1 MKRFDILSLFPEYFE
16 GPFDVSMIKRAREKG
31 ILEINLVNMR
41 DFASGRYQQID
52 DRPYGG
58 GPGMVIKPDVIDRA
72 LLSLKSNDFP
82 IYYLSPRGVKLDAQ
96 ISNSISKLDG
106 MTLVCGKYE
115 GVDERVIEHY
125 NMIEISIGDYILSGG
140 DLAAMVLIDSVVR
153 CLPNVLGNPLTLN
166 EESFTNHL
174 LEYPLYTQPREWKNY
189 KVPDVLLSGDHKKIK
204 NWKIKQSEDITMKRR
219 PDLWK
224 KYLKL
229 K

>member
-1 MKRFDILSLFPEYFE
+1 MWTANILTLFPDLYP
-16 GPFDVSMIKRAREKG
+16 GPLGSSILGEARKNGKWDLNITDLKLFSEKNKR
-31 ILEINLVNMR
+31 V
-41 DFASGRYQQID
+41 D
-52 DRPYGG
+52 DSPFGG

-72 LLSLKSNDFP
+72 LLSLKSKDFP

-115 GVDERVIEHY
+115 GVDERVIKHY

-166 EESFTNHL
+166 EETFTNHL

>member
-1 MKRFDILSLFPEYFE
+1 MKLNDT
-16 GPFDVSMIKRAREKG
+16 
-31 ILEINLVNMR
+31 LVTATANKLNYLTNAQNSNENANSAIITDTTGNVR
-41 DFASGRYQQID
+41 I
-52 DRPYGG
+52 GG
-58 GPGMVIKPDVIDRA
+58 GFLEVSSG
-72 LLSLKSNDFP
+72 
-82 IYYLSPRGVKLDAQ
+82 KLAVT
-96 ISNSISKLDG
+96 N
-106 MTLVCGKYE
+106 
-115 GVDERVIEHY
+115 
-125 NMIEISIGDYILSGG
+125 NMIEVSIGDYILSGG

-224 KYLKL
+224 NYLKL

>member
-1 MKRFDILSLFPEYFE
+1 MWTANILTLFPDLYP
-16 GPFDVSMIKRAREKG
+16 GPLGSSILGEARKNGKWKLNITDLKQFAEKNKR
-31 ILEINLVNMR
+31 V
-41 DFASGRYQQID
+41 D
-52 DRPYGG
+52 DTPFGG

-72 LLSLKSNDFP
+72 LLSLKSKNFP
-82 IYYLSPRGVKLDAQ
+82 IYYLSPRGVKLDNQ
-96 ISNSISKLDG
+96 ISDSISKLNG
-106 MTLVCGKYE
+106 ITLLCGKYE
-115 GVDERVIEHY
+115 GVDERVIKHY

-166 EESFTNHL
+166 EETFTNYL

>member
-1 MKRFDILSLFPEYFE
+1 MWTANILTLFPDLYP
-16 GPFDVSMIKRAREKG
+16 GPLGSSVLGEARKNGKWNLNITDLKLFTEKNKR
-31 ILEINLVNMR
+31 V
-41 DFASGRYQQID
+41 D
-52 DRPYGG
+52 DSPFGG

-72 LLSLKSNDFP
+72 LHSLKSNDFP

-115 GVDERVIEHY
+115 GVDERVIKHY

-153 CLPNVLGNPLTLN
+153 SLPNVLGNPLTLN
-166 EESFTNHL
+166 DETFTNHL

>member
-1 MKRFDILSLFPEYFE
+1 MWTANILTLFPDLYP
-16 GPFDVSMIKRAREKG
+16 GPLGSSILGEARKNGKWYLNITDLKLFTEKNKR
-31 ILEINLVNMR
+31 V
-41 DFASGRYQQID
+41 D
-52 DRPYGG
+52 DSPFGG

-82 IYYLSPRGVKLDAQ
+82 IYYLSPRGIKLDAQ

-115 GVDERVIEHY
+115 GVDERVIKHY

>member
-1 MKRFDILSLFPEYFE
+1 MWTANILTLFPDLYP
-16 GPFDVSMIKRAREKG
+16 GPLGSSILGEARKNGKWKLNITDLKQFAEKNKR
-31 ILEINLVNMR
+31 V
-41 DFASGRYQQID
+41 D
-52 DRPYGG
+52 DTPFGG
-58 GPGMVIKPDVIDRA
+58 GPGMVIKPDVVDRA
-72 LLSLKSNDFP
+72 LISLKSNDFP
-82 IYYLSPRGVKLDAQ
+82 IYYLSPRGVKLDNQ
-96 ISNSISKLDG
+96 ISNSISKLNG
-106 MTLVCGKYE
+106 ITLLCGKYE
-115 GVDERVIEHY
+115 GVDERVIKHY

-166 EESFTNHL
+166 EETFTNHL

-224 KYLKL
+224 KYFKL

>member
-1 MKRFDILSLFPEYFE
+1 MWTANILTLFPNLYP
-16 GPFDVSMIKRAREKG
+16 GPLGTSILGEARKNGKWKLNITDLKQFAEKKKR
-31 ILEINLVNMR
+31 V
-41 DFASGRYQQID
+41 D
-52 DRPYGG
+52 DTPFGG

-82 IYYLSPRGVKLDAQ
+82 IYYLSPRGIKLDNQ

-174 LEYPLYTQPREWKNY
+174 LEYPLYTQPRECKIYN
-189 KVPDVLLSGDHKKIK
+189 VPKVLLSGDHKKIK

>member
-1 MKRFDILSLFPEYFE
+1 MWRVNILTLFPDLYP
-16 GPFDVSMIKRAREKG
+16 GPLGSSILGEARKNGKWKLNITDLKQFAEKNKR
-31 ILEINLVNMR
+31 V
-41 DFASGRYQQID
+41 D
-52 DRPYGG
+52 DTPFGG
-58 GPGMVIKPDVIDRA
+58 GPGMVIKPDVVDRA

-82 IYYLSPRGVKLDAQ
+82 IYYLSPRGVKLDNQ
-96 ISNSISKLDG
+96 ISNSISKLNG
-106 MTLVCGKYE
+106 ITLLCGKYE
-115 GVDERVIEHY
+115 GVDERVIKHY

-166 EESFTNHL
+166 EETFTNYL

-189 KVPDVLLSGDHKKIK
+189 NVPDVLLSGDHKKIK

>member
-1 MKRFDILSLFPEYFE
+1 MWTANILTLFPDLYP
-16 GPFDVSMIKRAREKG
+16 GPLGSSILGEARKNGKWDLNITDLKLFSEKNKR
-31 ILEINLVNMR
+31 V
-41 DFASGRYQQID
+41 D
-52 DRPYGG
+52 DSPFGG
-58 GPGMVIKPDVIDRA
+58 GPGMVIKPDVIERA
-72 LLSLKSNDFP
+72 LLSLKSKDFP
-82 IYYLSPRGVKLDAQ
+82 IYYFSPRGVKLDAQ

-106 MTLVCGKYE
+106 ITLVCGKYE
-115 GVDERVIEHY
+115 GVDERVIKHY

>member
-1 MKRFDILSLFPEYFE
+1 MWTANILTLFPDLYP
-16 GPFDVSMIKRAREKG
+16 GPLGSSILGEARKNGKWHLKITDLKLFTEKNKR
-31 ILEINLVNMR
+31 V
-41 DFASGRYQQID
+41 D
-52 DRPYGG
+52 DSPFGG

-115 GVDERVIEHY
+115 GVDERVIKHY

-153 CLPNVLGNPLTLN
+153 CLPNVLGNPLTLI

>member
-1 MKRFDILSLFPEYFE
+1 MWTANILTLFPDLYP
-16 GPFDVSMIKRAREKG
+16 GPLGSSILGEARKNRKWHLNITDLKLFSEKNKR
-31 ILEINLVNMR
+31 V
-41 DFASGRYQQID
+41 D
-52 DRPYGG
+52 DSPFGG
-58 GPGMVIKPDVIDRA
+58 GPGMVIKPDVIERA

-82 IYYLSPRGVKLDAQ
+82 IYYLSPRGVKLDTQ

-106 MTLVCGKYE
+106 ITLVCGKYE
-115 GVDERVIEHY
+115 GIDERVIRHY
-125 NMIEISIGDYILSGG
+125 NMIELSIGYYILSGG

-166 EESFTNHL
+166 EETFINHL
-174 LEYPLYTQPREWKNY
+174 LEYPLYTQPMEWKNY

>member
-1 MKRFDILSLFPEYFE
+1 MWTANILTLFPDLYP
-16 GPFDVSMIKRAREKG
+16 GPLGSSILGEAKKNGKWKLNVRDLKKFAEKNKR
-31 ILEINLVNMR
+31 V
-41 DFASGRYQQID
+41 D
-52 DRPYGG
+52 DTPFGG

-82 IYYLSPRGVKLDAQ
+82 IYYLSPRGVKLDNQ
-96 ISNSISKLDG
+96 ISNSISKLNG
-106 MTLVCGKYE
+106 ITLLCGKYE
-115 GVDERVIEHY
+115 GVDERVIKHY

-166 EESFTNHL
+166 EETFTNYL

>member
-1 MKRFDILSLFPEYFE
+1 MWTANILTLFPGLYP
-16 GPFDVSMIKRAREKG
+16 GPLGSSILGEAKKNGKWHFNITDLKLFSEKNKR
-31 ILEINLVNMR
+31 V
-41 DFASGRYQQID
+41 D
-52 DRPYGG
+52 DSPFGG
-58 GPGMVIKPDVIDRA
+58 GPGMIIKPDVIDRA

-82 IYYLSPRGVKLDAQ
+82 IYYLSPRGVQLDNI
-96 ISNSISKLDG
+96 ISNSISKLNG
-106 MTLVCGKYE
+106 ITVVCGKYE
-115 GVDERVIEHY
+115 GVDERVIKHY

-153 CLPNVLGNPLTLN
+153 FLPNVLGNPLTLS
-166 EESFTNHL
+166 EETFTNHL

>member
-1 MKRFDILSLFPEYFE
+1 MWTVNILTLFPDLYP
-16 GPFDVSMIKRAREKG
+16 GPLGSSILGEARKNGKWKLNITDLKQFAEKNKR
-31 ILEINLVNMR
+31 V
-41 DFASGRYQQID
+41 D
-52 DRPYGG
+52 DTPFGG

-82 IYYLSPRGVKLDAQ
+82 IYYLSPRGVKLDNQ
-96 ISNSISKLDG
+96 ISNSISKLSG
-106 MTLVCGKYE
+106 ITLLCGKYE
-115 GVDERVIEHY
+115 GVDERVIKHY
-125 NMIEISIGDYILSGG
+125 NMVEISIGDYILSGG

-166 EESFTNHL
+166 EETFTNYL

-189 KVPDVLLSGDHKKIK
+189 NVPDVLLSGDHKKIK

>member
-1 MKRFDILSLFPEYFE
+1 MWTANIITLFPDLYP
-16 GPFDVSMIKRAREKG
+16 GPLGSSILGEARKNGKWHLNIIDLKLFTEKNKR
-31 ILEINLVNMR
+31 V
-41 DFASGRYQQID
+41 D
-52 DRPYGG
+52 DSPFGG

-82 IYYLSPRGVKLDAQ
+82 IYYLSPRGVKLDNQ
-96 ISNSISKLDG
+96 ISSSISKLNG
-106 MTLVCGKYE
+106 ITLLCGKYE
-115 GVDERVIEHY
+115 GVDERVIKHY

-166 EESFTNHL
+166 EETFTNYL

>member
-1 MKRFDILSLFPEYFE
+1 MWTANILTLFPDLYP
-16 GPFDVSMIKRAREKG
+16 GPLGSSIVGEARKNGKWKLNITDLKQFAEKNKR
-31 ILEINLVNMR
+31 V
-41 DFASGRYQQID
+41 D
-52 DRPYGG
+52 DTPFGG

-82 IYYLSPRGVKLDAQ
+82 IYYLSPRGVKLDNQ
-96 ISNSISKLDG
+96 ISNSISKLNG
-106 MTLVCGKYE
+106 ITLLCGKYE
-115 GVDERVIEHY
+115 GVDERVIKHY

-166 EESFTNHL
+166 EETFTNYL

-189 KVPDVLLSGDHKKIK
+189 NVPDVLLSGDHKKIK

>member
-1 MKRFDILSLFPEYFE
+1 MWTANILTLFPDLYP
-16 GPFDVSMIKRAREKG
+16 GPLGSSILGEARKNGKWKLNITDLKQFAEKNKR
-31 ILEINLVNMR
+31 V
-41 DFASGRYQQID
+41 D
-52 DRPYGG
+52 DTPFGG

-82 IYYLSPRGVKLDAQ
+82 IYYLTPRGVKLDNQ
-96 ISNSISKLDG
+96 ISNSISKLNG
-106 MTLVCGKYE
+106 ITLLCGKYE
-115 GVDERVIEHY
+115 GVDERVIKHY

-166 EESFTNHL
+166 EETFTNYL

>member
-1 MKRFDILSLFPEYFE
+1 MWTANILTLFPDLYP
-16 GPFDVSMIKRAREKG
+16 GPLGSSILGEARKNGIWHLNITDLKLFSGKNKRA
-31 ILEINLVNMR
+31 
-41 DFASGRYQQID
+41 D
-52 DRPYGG
+52 DSPFGG
-58 GPGMVIKPDVIDRA
+58 GPGMIIKPDVIDRA
-72 LLSLKSNDFP
+72 LLSLKANDFP
-82 IYYLSPRGVKLDAQ
+82 IYYLSPRGVKLDNQ
-96 ISNSISKLDG
+96 ISSSISKLDG

-115 GVDERVIEHY
+115 GVDERVIKHY

-166 EESFTNHL
+166 EETFTNYL

-204 NWKIKQSEDITMKRR
+204 DWKIKQSEDITMKRR

>member
-1 MKRFDILSLFPEYFE
+1 MWTANILTLFPELYP
-16 GPFDVSMIKRAREKG
+16 GPLGSSILGEARKNSKWHLNITDLKLFTENNKR
-31 ILEINLVNMR
+31 V
-41 DFASGRYQQID
+41 D
-52 DRPYGG
+52 DSPFGG

-115 GVDERVIEHY
+115 GVDERVIKHY
-125 NMIEISIGDYILSGG
+125 NMIEISIGDYKLSGG

>member
-1 MKRFDILSLFPEYFE
+1 MWTANILTLFPDLYP
-16 GPFDVSMIKRAREKG
+16 GPLGSSILGEARKNGKWKLNITDLKQFAEKNKR
-31 ILEINLVNMR
+31 V
-41 DFASGRYQQID
+41 D
-52 DRPYGG
+52 DTPFGG

-72 LLSLKSNDFP
+72 LFSLKSNDFP

-115 GVDERVIEHY
+115 GVDERVIKHY

-153 CLPNVLGNPLTLN
+153 YLPNVLGNPLTLN

>member
-1 MKRFDILSLFPEYFE
+1 MWTANILTLFPDLYP
-16 GPFDVSMIKRAREKG
+16 GPLGSSILGEARKNGKWDLNITDLKLFSEKNKR
-31 ILEINLVNMR
+31 V
-41 DFASGRYQQID
+41 D
-52 DRPYGG
+52 DSPFGG

-115 GVDERVIEHY
+115 GVDERVIKHY

>member
-1 MKRFDILSLFPEYFE
+1 MWTANILTLFPDLYP
-16 GPFDVSMIKRAREKG
+16 GPLGSSILGEARKNGKWILNITDLKQFAEKNKR
-31 ILEINLVNMR
+31 V
-41 DFASGRYQQID
+41 D
-52 DRPYGG
+52 DTPFGG

-82 IYYLSPRGVKLDAQ
+82 IYYLSPRGVKLDNQ
-96 ISNSISKLDG
+96 ISNSISKLNG
-106 MTLVCGKYE
+106 ITLLCGKYE
-115 GVDERVIEHY
+115 GVDERVIKHY

-166 EESFTNHL
+166 EETFTNYL
-174 LEYPLYTQPREWKNY
+174 LEYPLYTQPREWRNY
-189 KVPDVLLSGDHKKIK
+189 NVPDVLLSGDHKKIK
-204 NWKIKQSEDITMKRR
+204 NWKLNQSEDKTMKRR

>member
-1 MKRFDILSLFPEYFE
+1 M
-16 GPFDVSMIKRAREKG
+16 
-31 ILEINLVNMR
+31 
-41 DFASGRYQQID
+41 
-52 DRPYGG
+52 
-58 GPGMVIKPDVIDRA
+58 
-72 LLSLKSNDFP
+72 LLPLKSKDFP

-115 GVDERVIEHY
+115 GVDERVIKHY

-174 LEYPLYTQPREWKNY
+174 LEYPLYTQPRKWKKY

>member
-1 MKRFDILSLFPEYFE
+1 MWTANILTLFPDLYP
-16 GPFDVSMIKRAREKG
+16 GPLGSSILGEARKNGKWKLNITDLKQFAEKNKR
-31 ILEINLVNMR
+31 V
-41 DFASGRYQQID
+41 D
-52 DRPYGG
+52 DTPFGG

-82 IYYLSPRGVKLDAQ
+82 IYYLSPRGVKLDNQ
-96 ISNSISKLDG
+96 ISNSISKLNG
-106 MTLVCGKYE
+106 ITLLCGKYE
-115 GVDERVIEHY
+115 GVDERVIKHY

-166 EESFTNHL
+166 EETFTNYL

-189 KVPDVLLSGDHKKIK
+189 KVPDVLLSGDHNKIK

>member
-1 MKRFDILSLFPEYFE
+1 MWTANILTLFPDLYP
-16 GPFDVSMIKRAREKG
+16 GPLGSSILGEARKNGKWKLNITDLKQFAEKNKR
-31 ILEINLVNMR
+31 V
-41 DFASGRYQQID
+41 D
-52 DRPYGG
+52 DTPFGG

-115 GVDERVIEHY
+115 GVDERVIKHY

>member
-1 MKRFDILSLFPEYFE
+1 MWTANILTLFPDLYP
-16 GPFDVSMIKRAREKG
+16 GPLGSSILGEARKNGKWDLNITDLKLFSEKNKR
-31 ILEINLVNMR
+31 V
-41 DFASGRYQQID
+41 D
-52 DRPYGG
+52 DSPFGG

-72 LLSLKSNDFP
+72 LLSLKSKDFP

-96 ISNSISKLDG
+96 NSNSISKLNG
-106 MTLVCGKYE
+106 ITLVCGKYE
-115 GVDERVIEHY
+115 GVDERVIKHY

-166 EESFTNHL
+166 EETFTNYL

-189 KVPDVLLSGDHKKIK
+189 NVPDVLLSGDHKKIK

>member
-1 MKRFDILSLFPEYFE
+1 MWTANILTLFPDLYP
-16 GPFDVSMIKRAREKG
+16 GPLGSSILGEARKNGKWHLNITDLKLFKEKNKR
-31 ILEINLVNMR
+31 V
-41 DFASGRYQQID
+41 D
-52 DRPYGG
+52 DSPFGG

-82 IYYLSPRGVKLDAQ
+82 VYYLSPRGVKLDAQ

-115 GVDERVIEHY
+115 GVDERVIKHY

>member
-1 MKRFDILSLFPEYFE
+1 MWTANILTLFPDLYP
-16 GPFDVSMIKRAREKG
+16 GPLGSSILGEAKKNGKWKLNITDLKQFAEKNKR
-31 ILEINLVNMR
+31 V
-41 DFASGRYQQID
+41 D
-52 DRPYGG
+52 DTPFGG

-82 IYYLSPRGVKLDAQ
+82 IYYLSPRGVKLDNQ
-96 ISNSISKLDG
+96 ISNSISKLNG
-106 MTLVCGKYE
+106 ITLLCGKYE
-115 GVDERVIEHY
+115 GVDERVIKHY

-166 EESFTNHL
+166 EETFTNYL

-189 KVPDVLLSGDHKKIK
+189 KVPDVLLSGDHNKIK

>member
-1 MKRFDILSLFPEYFE
+1 MWTANILTLFPNLYP
-16 GPFDVSMIKRAREKG
+16 GPLGTSILGEARKNGKWKLNITDLKQFAEKKKR
-31 ILEINLVNMR
+31 V
-41 DFASGRYQQID
+41 D
-52 DRPYGG
+52 DTPFGG

-82 IYYLSPRGVKLDAQ
+82 IYYLSPRGVKLDNQ

-115 GVDERVIEHY
+115 GVDERVIKHY

>member
-1 MKRFDILSLFPEYFE
+1 MWTVNILTLFPDLYP
-16 GPFDVSMIKRAREKG
+16 GPLGSSILGEARKNGKWKLNITDLKQFAEKNKR
-31 ILEINLVNMR
+31 V
-41 DFASGRYQQID
+41 D
-52 DRPYGG
+52 DTPFGG

-82 IYYLSPRGVKLDAQ
+82 IYYLSPRGVKLDNQ
-96 ISNSISKLDG
+96 ISNSISKLNG
-106 MTLVCGKYE
+106 ITLLCGKYE
-115 GVDERVIEHY
+115 GVDERVIKHY

-166 EESFTNHL
+166 EETFTNYL

>member
-1 MKRFDILSLFPEYFE
+1 MWTANILTLFPNLYP
-16 GPFDVSMIKRAREKG
+16 GPLGTSILGEARKNGKWKLNITDLKQFAEKKKR
-31 ILEINLVNMR
+31 V
-41 DFASGRYQQID
+41 D
-52 DRPYGG
+52 DTPFGG

-82 IYYLSPRGVKLDAQ
+82 IYYLSPRGIKLDAQ

-115 GVDERVIEHY
+115 GVDERVIKHY

>member
-1 MKRFDILSLFPEYFE
+1 MWTANILTLFPDLYP
-16 GPFDVSMIKRAREKG
+16 GPLGSSILGEARKNGKWKLNITDLKQFAEKNKR
-31 ILEINLVNMR
+31 V
-41 DFASGRYQQID
+41 D
-52 DRPYGG
+52 DTPFGG
-58 GPGMVIKPDVIDRA
+58 GPGMIIKPDVIDRA

-82 IYYLSPRGVKLDAQ
+82 IYYLSPRGVKLDNQ
-96 ISNSISKLDG
+96 ISNSISKLNG
-106 MTLVCGKYE
+106 ITLLCGKYE
-115 GVDERVIEHY
+115 GVDERVIKHY

-166 EESFTNHL
+166 EETFTNYL

-189 KVPDVLLSGDHKKIK
+189 NVPDVLLSGDHKKIK